1 MLLLYTRTQESW
13 MRKQLNRDFLRL
25 KRIGL
30 RKSKTQI
37 KICKF
42 NMFEKHVK
50 IRKVKPE
57 KYIYI
62 YIYESRRQT
71 ELALIN
77 KKKKKRKRKKKRL
90 EEKRERE
97 LQLWIFP
104 LLE

>member
-1 MLLLYTRTQESW
+1 MLSNFPNSEFVTMLLLYTRTQESW

-57 KYIYI
+57 IYMYIYMNQ
-62 YIYESRRQT
+62 EDRQNW
-71 ELALIN
+71 L
-77 KKKKKRKRKKKRL
+77 
-90 EEKRERE
+90 
-97 LQLWIFP
+97 
-104 LLE
+104 